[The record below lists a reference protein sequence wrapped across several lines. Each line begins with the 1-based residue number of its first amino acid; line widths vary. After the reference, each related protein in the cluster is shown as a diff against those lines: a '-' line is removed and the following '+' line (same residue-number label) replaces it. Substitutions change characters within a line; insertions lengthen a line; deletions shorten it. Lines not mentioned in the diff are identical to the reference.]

1 MVFLTTS
8 DELRVFDYSVREEI
22 EISNVKHMELV
33 YHTKFGPSR
42 FCFANSLRSY
52 KGHLYLLVSLAYFFP
67 FVNMKFAS
75 ERCECNLDRV

>member
-8 DELRVFDYSVREEI
+8 DELRVFDCSVREEV

-42 FCFANSLRSY
+42 LCFANSLRSY
-52 KGHLYLLVSLAYFFP
+52 KGHLYLLVSLAYLLL
-67 FVNMKFAS
+67 FVNMKFTS
-75 ERCECNLDRV
+75 ECCE